1 MQQDVIYEWKP
12 VVCGKCKEYGHETD
26 HCKKRAHQEC
36 RAKATTIPPP
46 EQELNKETKGN
57 GEEEW
62 IIIPPQGTRVH
73 ITTETA
79 HIPTCNAFDV
89 LDRNI
94 GGKQRENGAAVN
106 DGNLGSVAYYD
117 AGLYG

>member
-1 MQQDVIYEWKP
+1 M
-12 VVCGKCKEYGHETD
+12 CGKCKGYGHETD
-26 HCKKRAHQEC
+26 HCKKGAHWEW
-36 RAKATTIPPP
+36 RLKASTIPPP
-46 EQELNKETKGN
+46 EQELNKVTSRN
-57 GEEEW
+57 EEEW
-62 IIIPPQGTRVH
+62 ITIPLQGTRVH

-79 HIPTCNAFDV
+79 HTLTCNAFDV

-94 GGKQRENGAAVN
+94 GGKQRENRIALN